1 MANIKDKVILLH
13 TSGDTSTNDA
23 KNSAVLTGNTFSQGE
38 IAIIT
43 KTDDESLLIKNQGG
57 NIVEFPAKGKI
68 NKAIS
73 DAIDVSVSGDTGVIN
88 TKIEQAITSA
98 NTYTNTQITK
108 VTVKNA
114 DKSIN
119 VSPSDSGTTISVN
132 VKSGDN
138 ALKLDNGGLY
148 VDQSALTSYEGKEAI
163 LIADKS
169 GVTGVK
175 EIALKINANDKILS
189 QTADG
194 LLSTLSL
201 AKVVSPAT
209 GMASQYQLVGK
220 DGTTVLGVTIDIP
233 KDQFLKSAEFI
244 ASATE
249 ADKSINAS
257 IVIGDPYLKFVF
269 QTTGTDTTTYISVKK
284 LVDIYVAG
292 NGINITSNTVSVKID
307 ASGEAFL
314 TVGTG
319 GLKLSGVQT
328 AINTAVTTEKNR
340 AEGIENSLRT
350 DVDSKVSG
358 ITASDAS
365 ITVDNTTTTNPKLKV
380 TLSQTDGNR
389 LALNADGLYVTNII
403 DCDTF

>member
-13 TSGDTSTNDA
+13 TNGDTSTNDA

-98 NTYTNTQITK
+98 NTYTDTQITK

-249 ADKSINAS
+249 VDKSIDTS
-257 IVIGDPYLKFVF
+257 VVIGDPYLKFVF

-319 GLKLSGVQT
+319 GLKLSGVQLLLQQKR
-328 AINTAVTTEKNR
+328 IEQR
-340 AEGIENSLRT
+340 A
-350 DVDSKVSG
+350 
-358 ITASDAS
+358 
-365 ITVDNTTTTNPKLKV
+365 LKIV
-380 TLSQTDGNR
+380 
-389 LALNADGLYVTNII
+389 
-403 DCDTF
+403 

>member
-1 MANIKDKVILLH
+1 M
-13 TSGDTSTNDA
+13 
-23 KNSAVLTGNTFSQGE
+23 
-38 IAIIT
+38 
-43 KTDDESLLIKNQGG
+43 
-57 NIVEFPAKGKI
+57 
-68 NKAIS
+68 
-73 DAIDVSVSGDTGVIN
+73 
-88 TKIEQAITSA
+88 
-98 NTYTNTQITK
+98 
-108 VTVKNA
+108 
-114 DKSIN
+114 
-119 VSPSDSGTTISVN
+119 
-132 VKSGDN
+132 
-138 ALKLDNGGLY
+138 
-148 VDQSALTSYEGKEAI
+148 
-163 LIADKS
+163 
-169 GVTGVK
+169 K

-249 ADKSINAS
+249 ADKSIDTS

-358 ITASDAS
+358 ITASDTS

-389 LALNADGLYVTNII
+389 LALNADGLYVTNTI
-403 DCDTF
+403 DCGTF

>member
-73 DAIDVSVSGDTGVIN
+73 
-88 TKIEQAITSA
+88 E
-98 NTYTNTQITK
+98 

-249 ADKSINAS
+249 ADKSIDTS
-257 IVIGDPYLKFVF
+257 VVIGDPYLKFVF

-358 ITASDAS
+358 ITASDTS

-389 LALNADGLYVTNII
+389 LALNADGLYVTNTI
-403 DCDTF
+403 DCSTF

>member
-1 MANIKDKVILLH
+1 MKRDKVINYSSK
-13 TSGDTSTNDA
+13 TATNDTILNTIVN
-23 KNSAVLTGNTFSQGE
+23 NS
-38 IAIIT
+38 
-43 KTDDESLLIKNQGG
+43 
-57 NIVEFPAKGKI
+57 
-68 NKAIS
+68 
-73 DAIDVSVSGDTGVIN
+73 DT
-88 TKIEQAITSA
+88 
-98 NTYTNTQITK
+98 
-108 VTVKNA
+108 
-114 DKSIN
+114 
-119 VSPSDSGTTISVN
+119 
-132 VKSGDN
+132 
-138 ALKLDNGGLY
+138 
-148 VDQSALTSYEGKEAI
+148 
-163 LIADKS
+163 DKS

-249 ADKSINAS
+249 ADKSIDAS
-257 IVIGDPYLKFVF
+257 VVIGDPYLKFVF

-307 ASGEAFL
+307 TSGEAFL

-389 LALNADGLYVTNII
+389 LALNADGLYVTNTI
-403 DCDTF
+403 DCGTF

>member
-1 MANIKDKVILLH
+1 MKRDKVINYSSK
-13 TSGDTSTNDA
+13 TATNDTILNTIVNNSDTD
-23 KNSAVLTGNTFSQGE
+23 KNLLAGE

-98 NTYTNTQITK
+98 NTYTDTQITK

-220 DGTTVLGVTIDIP
+220 DGT
-233 KDQFLKSAEFI
+233 
-244 ASATE
+244 
-249 ADKSINAS
+249 
-257 IVIGDPYLKFVF
+257 
-269 QTTGTDTTTYISVKK
+269 
-284 LVDIYVAG
+284 
-292 NGINITSNTVSVKID
+292 
-307 ASGEAFL
+307 
-314 TVGTG
+314 
-319 GLKLSGVQT
+319 
-328 AINTAVTTEKNR
+328 

-358 ITASDAS
+358 ITASDTS

-389 LALNADGLYVTNII
+389 LALNADGLYVTNTI
-403 DCDTF
+403 DCGTF

>member
-57 NIVEFPAKGKI
+57 NIVEFPTKGKI

-98 NTYTNTQITK
+98 NTYTDTQITK

-249 ADKSINAS
+249 ADKSIDAS
-257 IVIGDPYLKFVF
+257 VVIGDPYLKFVF
-269 QTTGTDTTTYISVKK
+269 QTTETDTTTYISVKK

-389 LALNADGLYVTNII
+389 LALNADGLYVTNTI
-403 DCDTF
+403 DCGTF

>member
-1 MANIKDKVILLH
+1 MADIKDKVILLH
-13 TSGDTSTNDA
+13 TSGSTSTSDA
-23 KNSAVLTGNTFSQGE
+23 KNSATLTGDTFSQGE

-43 KTDDESLLIKNQGG
+43 KDDDEALLIKNQGG
-57 NIVEFPAKGKI
+57 KIVEFPTAGKVD
-68 NKAIS
+68 KAIT
-73 DAIDVSVSGDTGVIN
+73 DAIDVSVSGDSGVIN
-88 TKIEQAITSA
+88 TKIEQAIT
-98 NTYTNTQITK
+98 K
-108 VTVKNA
+108 VAVKNT

-119 VSPSDSGTTISVN
+119 VLPSDSGTTISVN

-163 LIADKS
+163 SITDKS

-175 EIALKINANDKILS
+175 EIALKINANDKVLS

-201 AKVVSPAT
+201 KKVATPAT

-220 DGTTVLGVTIDIP
+220 DGTTVLGVSIDIP

-249 ADKSINAS
+249 ADKAIDSS
-257 IVIGDPYLKFVF
+257 VIVGDPYLKFIF
-269 QTTGTDTTTYISVKK
+269 QTTGADTTTYVSVKK

-292 NGINITSNTVSVKID
+292 NGINVASNTISIKID
-307 ASGEAFL
+307 ASGESFL
-314 TVGTG
+314 TVGTD

-328 AINTAVTTEKNR
+328 AIDTAVTVEKNR
-340 AEGIENSLRT
+340 AEGVESGLRT
-350 DVDSKVSG
+350 DVDSKLSG
-358 ITASDAS
+358 ITANDAS
-365 ITVDNTTTTNPKLKV
+365 VTVNNATATNPKLNVAISK
-380 TLSQTDGNR
+380 TDGNH
-389 LALNADGLYVTNII
+389 LSLNSDGLFVTNVIN
-403 DCDTF
+403 CSTF

>member
-1 MANIKDKVILLH
+1 MAGIKDKVILLH
-13 TSGDTSTNDA
+13 TSGSTSTSDA
-23 KNSAVLTGNTFSQGE
+23 KNSATLTGDTFSQGE

-43 KTDDESLLIKNQGG
+43 KDDDEALLIKNQGG
-57 NIVEFPAKGKI
+57 KIVEFPTAGKVD
-68 NKAIS
+68 KAIT
-73 DAIDVSVSGDTGVIN
+73 DAIDVSVSGDSGVIN
-88 TKIEQAITSA
+88 TKIEQAIT
-98 NTYTNTQITK
+98 K
-108 VTVKNA
+108 VAVKNT

-119 VSPSDSGTTISVN
+119 VLPSDSGTTISVN

-163 LIADKS
+163 SITDKS

-175 EIALKINANDKILS
+175 EIALKINANDKVLS

-201 AKVVSPAT
+201 KKVATPAT

-220 DGTTVLGVTIDIP
+220 DGTTVLGVSIDIP

-249 ADKSINAS
+249 ADKAIDSS
-257 IVIGDPYLKFVF
+257 VIVGDPYLKFIF
-269 QTTGTDTTTYISVKK
+269 QTTGADTTTYVSVKK

-292 NGINITSNTVSVKID
+292 NGINVASNTISIKID
-307 ASGEAFL
+307 ASGESFL
-314 TVGTG
+314 TVGTD

-328 AINTAVTTEKNR
+328 AIDTAVTVEKNR
-340 AEGIENSLRT
+340 AEGVESGLRT
-350 DVDSKVSG
+350 DVDSKLSG
-358 ITASDAS
+358 ITANDAS
-365 ITVDNTTTTNPKLKV
+365 VTVNNATATNPKLNVAISK
-380 TLSQTDGNR
+380 TDGNH
-389 LALNADGLYVTNII
+389 LSLNSDGLFVTNVIN
-403 DCDTF
+403 CGTF